1 MKKTSRNLSAVALA
15 ALALSACGNHDA
27 APAAQ
32 AAAVPAAAS
41 IGGAADDA
49 STQPRGSA
57 PQRFAVQ
64 LGSFTDDAAARSWI
78 DRLKAVGVPAYAETN
93 VQPDGSTRTLL
104 RAGPFGSRA
113 DALAAIAK
121 VREARFPSGDD
132 TGASAS
138 DPPAPDAAAS
148 ASAQTTQALV
158 SDAASAPEVSQTNE
172 EIEAQAKHAQVRQW
186 WRAREP
192 IRNGECDALDN
203 TPAEDRHANGDVRDT
218 PLIGAYVQHGEYT
231 LVYRY
236 PSGAYVV
243 YASSERSCDDMM
255 RGLIKQADQ

>member
-15 ALALSACGNHDA
+15 ALALSACGNRD
-27 APAAQ
+27 AAQ
-32 AAAVPAAAS
+32 AAAVAVAAKS

-49 STQPRGSA
+49 SAQPGGSA

-78 DRLKAVGVPAYAETN
+78 DRLKALGVPAYAETN

-104 RAGPFGSRA
+104 RAGPFGSRV

-121 VREARFPSGDD
+121 AREAMFPSSDD
-132 TGASAS
+132 AGPSAS
-138 DPPAPDAAAS
+138 DVPAPAAAAS
-148 ASAQTTQALV
+148 ASAQTTHALV
-158 SDAASAPEVSQTNE
+158 SDAASAPEVSRPNE
-172 EIEAQAKHAQVRQW
+172 EIEAQARHAQVRQW

-203 TPAEDRHANGDVRDT
+203 TPAEDRHANRDVRDT